1 MMYMY
6 MMIWVS
12 DLLPNYPEYNTVSK
26 VAYGYD
32 INKHIIARHAMITF
46 GYFLVLS
53 VMGYFVLR
61 TREFAA

>member
-1 MMYMY
+1 
-6 MMIWVS
+6 VV
-12 DLLPNYPEYNTVSK
+12 PKYPEFNTVRK

-32 INKHIIARHAMITF
+32 IRGSILARHLLITL

-53 VMGYFVLR
+53 VMGYFILK